1 MCDEVVVVQQQA
13 FFPSVELCLQEFD
26 HYCVWLNNTIG
37 PLSKRWIWGGSL
49 CALLDKFTTLA
60 GLLKATAVFQYDEDA
75 AADHD
80 DDDDDGGGD
89 TDDDDDCDSEGLMP
103 PSA

>member
-60 GLLKATAVFQYDEDA
+60 GLLKRRLFSNMMRMLLLIMMMMVAVA
-75 AADHD
+75 ILTTMMIVIVRA
-80 DDDDDGGGD
+80 
-89 TDDDDDCDSEGLMP
+89 
-103 PSA
+103 

>member
-1 MCDEVVVVQQQA
+1 MCLVGQVHH
-13 FFPSVELCLQEFD
+13 SGWIVE
-26 HYCVWLNNTIG
+26 
-37 PLSKRWIWGGSL
+37 
-49 CALLDKFTTLA
+49 
-60 GLLKATAVFQYDEDA
+60 ATAVFQYDEDA